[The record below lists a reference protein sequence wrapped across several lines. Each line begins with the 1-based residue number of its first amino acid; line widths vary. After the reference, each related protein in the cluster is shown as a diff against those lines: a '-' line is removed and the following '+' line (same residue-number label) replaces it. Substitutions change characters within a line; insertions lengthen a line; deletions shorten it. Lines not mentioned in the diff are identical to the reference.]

1 MQPVNFMK
9 YPQFLYIITWFKR
22 SLLGLIILTLC
33 RLLFIIFNF
42 NYFNNNEL
50 TDLPWVLFYG
60 IIFDIQAIVYCLIP
74 FHLICLFPFKIKSN
88 KHFNIFIKFT
98 FILGI
103 SLILVLNLIDFE
115 FFKIKNRR
123 SGIELFHLVNDPANP
138 IMSYLFTYWYLLIL
152 LIVFVF
158 ILIKLYPTISNK
170 QITTS
175 NSTKTILL
183 RLSLFLITSVFLII
197 GARGGLNVKPL
208 RSFDAARFVNPEW
221 TSATINS
228 ITQLLTS
235 YDSKNVKAVNYFDNS
250 VALKLSN
257 AVQFPSP
264 YSLNSK
270 PNIVLIILESIGRD
284 YCGFLNKKERFT
296 PYLDQLSKE
305 AYYYN
310 NAYSNGYSSI
320 ESVPAIFASIPS
332 LLDVPYI
339 NSNFQG
345 NTLKGIHYYLN
356 KSNYD
361 CSFYYGTKNG
371 SMGFLNFL
379 KMCGPIDY
387 YGLDEYPNKN
397 DHDGHWGIWDLEY
410 LKYYC
415 NQLNT
420 KKEPFFSSVFTLSS
434 HDPYKIPEKY
444 KGKFKDGELPIHK
457 TVRYT
462 DYALKEFFES
472 AKNQKWFDNTIFII
486 TADHTSYSKEE
497 YFYSPTGKYEIPLI
511 FYSPKLIKPG
521 FNDSSTV
528 SHCDI
533 FPSIMS
539 LCNIKDSIFSLGRN
553 VFEPQKGYS
562 LNYDNGLLQIIQ
574 YPYCLRMSQNGELKM
589 HIQTKEMKNNGDII
603 TQFDDS
609 DATKIELTEILK
621 AKHQYYL
628 YSLLN
633 NRFFVK

>member
-1 MQPVNFMK
+1 MK
-9 YPQFLYIITWFKR
+9 YTQFLYIITWLKR
-22 SLLGLIILTLC
+22 SLLGLITLTLC
-33 RLLFIIFNF
+33 RLLFIFLNF
-42 NYFNNNEL
+42 NYFNNNDLGE
-50 TDLPWVLFYG
+50 LPWVLLYG
-60 IIFDIQAIVYCLIP
+60 IIFDIQAFIYCLIP
-74 FHLICLFPFKIKSN
+74 FHLISLFPFKIKSN
-88 KHFNIFIKFT
+88 KYINIFIKFT

-138 IMSYLFTYWYLLIL
+138 VMSYFFSYWYLLIF
-152 LIVFVF
+152 LIVFIF
-158 ILIKLYPTISNK
+158 IIIKFYPTLSNK
-170 QITTS
+170 QITIY
-175 NSTKTILL
+175 NSTKNILI
-183 RLSLFLITSVFLII
+183 RLSLFLITSVFLVI

-235 YDSKNVKAVNYFDNS
+235 YESKNVKAVNYFDNS

-257 AVQFPSP
+257 AVQSPSP
-264 YSLNSK
+264 SFSNTQ

-284 YCGFLNKKERFT
+284 YCGFLNDKERFT

-305 AYYYN
+305 AYYYK

-345 NTLKGIHYYLN
+345 NSLKGIHYYLN

-410 LKYYC
+410 LKYYS
-415 NQLNT
+415 NQLST

-434 HDPYKIPEKY
+434 HDPYKIPNKF
-444 KGKFKDGELPIHK
+444 KGKFKEGELPIHK

-472 AKNQKWFDNTIFII
+472 AKKQKWFDNTIFII

-574 YPYCLRMSQNGELKM
+574 YPYCLRMSQNGEIQM
-589 HIQTKEMKNNGDII
+589 HQQTKEMKNNGDII
-603 TQFDDS
+603 TQFNDS
-609 DATKIELTEILK
+609 NATQIELTQILK
-621 AKHQYYL
+621 AKHQYFIF
-628 YSLLN
+628 SLMN
-633 NRFFVK
+633 NRFFAK

>member
-1 MQPVNFMK
+1 MK
-9 YPQFLYIITWFKR
+9 YPQYIYIITWLKR
-22 SLLGLIILTLC
+22 SLLGLLILTIC
-33 RLLFIIFNF
+33 RLLFIFFNF
-42 NYFNNNEL
+42 NYFNNS
-50 TDLPWVLFYG
+50 DLIQLPGALFYG
-60 IIFDIQAIVYCLIP
+60 LIFDIQALIYCLIP
-74 FHLICLFPFKIKSN
+74 FHLISLFPFKIKSN

-103 SLILVLNLIDFE
+103 GVLLILNLIDFE

-123 SGIELFHLVNDPANP
+123 SGIELFYLVNDPSNP
-138 IMSYLFTYWYLLIL
+138 LMSYLYNYWYLLIL
-152 LIVFVF
+152 LIIF
-158 ILIKLYPTISNK
+158 IFSLIKLYPSHPNK
-170 QITTS
+170 QISISNTT
-175 NSTKTILL
+175 NAIVL
-183 RLSLFLITSVFLII
+183 RGSLFLVATCFLII

-228 ITQLLTS
+228 LTQLLTS
-235 YDSKNVKAVNYFDNS
+235 YDSKNVKSVNYFDNS
-250 VALKLSN
+250 VALELSN
-257 AVQFPSP
+257 SVQSASP
-264 YSLNSK
+264 YSLK
-270 PNIVLIILESIGRD
+270 TQPNIVLIILESIGRD
-284 YCGFLNKKERFT
+284 YCGFLNNKERYT
-296 PYLDQLSKE
+296 PYLDQLSKD

-310 NAYSNGYSSI
+310 HAYSNGYSSI

-387 YGLDEYPNKN
+387 YGLDEYLNKN

-410 LKYYC
+410 LKYYS
-415 NQLNT
+415 NQLST

-434 HDPYKIPEKY
+434 HDPYKIPNKF
-444 KGKFKDGELPIHK
+444 KGKFKEGELPIHK

-472 AKNQKWFDNTIFII
+472 AKKQKWFDNTIFII

-497 YFYSPTGKYEIPLI
+497 YFYSPTGKYEIPLL

-521 FNDSSTV
+521 YNDSSTV

-553 VFEPQKGYS
+553 VFEPKKGYS

-589 HIQTKEMKNNGDII
+589 HIQTKDMKNNGDII

-609 DATKIELTEILK
+609 NATKIELTEILK